1 MRATRIVT
9 ATALIGGLGFGMSAG
24 AADSAAGQKIFQ
36 TTCNACHAKKMQ
48 VFAGKSA
55 GDLETLIKG
64 IEGGTVKHPK
74 KLTLSAE
81 DTSNVAAYIASLP
94 PAK

>member
-1 MRATRIVT
+1 MKVVYVVA
-9 ATALIGGLGFGMSAG
+9 AAALAGWLYGMPAH
-24 AADSAAGQKIFQ
+24 AADAAAGEKTFKA
-36 TTCNACHAKKMQ
+36 TCNGCHAKKMN

-55 GDLETLIKG
+55 ADLETAIKG

-74 KLTLSAE
+74 KLTLKP
-81 DTSNVAAYIASLP
+81 DDVSNVAAYIASLP